1 MKFDRLYYFESAA
14 RHESF
19 TLAAKEYHIAPS
31 AISQQIKI
39 LEKSLG
45 FSLFNRT
52 SNKKVVLTNAG
63 AVFYKRTKEILSL
76 YNDAVEEAKL
86 ELSPKINTLTIGI
99 SESVPLFSLNKIIY
113 KVKNKYPD
121 IEIKL
126 LQVEST
132 HCKSPL
138 IDGTYDILFTNQ
150 VLKLEEED
158 NLDKKAISYVEFGVL
173 VDSSCPLS
181 EKEYIDFEDLITSNL
196 PIYTLDIY
204 EKILLNHLP
213 QLENS
218 IKTEQSINLLLALG
232 YLNKGIIFTTY
243 EQARIFNLGSMCFK
257 PLIDSSISFNNNI
270 YYFKDNNNWILK
282 EFLDLL

>member
-39 LEKSLG
+39 LVKSLG

-126 LQVEST
+126 LQVESN

-158 NLDKKAISYVEFGVL
+158 NLDKKAIKELIETRRQKRLLSQPLEYPSAGSVFRNPPDNFAGKLVEDCGL
-173 VDSSCPLS
+173 
-181 EKEYIDFEDLITSNL
+181 KGLIKGGAMISDKHANFIINYKDATSDDVK
-196 PIYTLDIY
+196 Y
-204 EKILLNHLP
+204 
-213 QLENS
+213 
-218 IKTEQSINLLLALG
+218 
-232 YLNKGIIFTTY
+232 
-243 EQARIFNLGSMCFK
+243 
-257 PLIDSSISFNNNI
+257 LIDLAHDKVLEEYGIDLKVEQEFV
-270 YYFKDNNNWILK
+270 NW
-282 EFLDLL
+282 D

>member
-19 TLAAKEYHIAPS
+19 TLAAKEHHIAPS

-39 LEKSLG
+39 LEKNLG

-63 AVFYKRTKEILSL
+63 AVFYKRAKEILSL

-138 IDGTYDILFTNQ
+138 MDGTYDILFTNQ

-181 EKEYIDFEDLITSNL
+181 EKEYIDFEDLITSNS

-218 IKTEQSINLLLALG
+218 IKTEQSINLLIALG

-243 EQARIFNLGSMCFK
+243 EQSRIFNLGNMCFK
-257 PLIDSSISFNNNI
+257 PLIDSSISFNHNI